1 MISMVFIVLWCLI
14 FNKTS
19 KFWMCKK
26 IETEA
31 LQEKK
36 QTKKHQNPQY
46 WQLYI
51 LKYSLR
57 PISKKSYLM
66 LQIVNTSILN
76 NFCWLFLKTYNAQNN
91 GPPLWT
97 VCMKENC
104 VHDHFPTR
112 HGIYQ
117 SEREHTSRSDLTSG
131 LTSCT
136 QFSQCGSV
144 VQHSKNLKKNVKITF
159 KQTSNW

>member
-1 MISMVFIVLWCLI
+1 MVFIVLWCLI

-76 NFCWLFLKTYNAQNN
+76 NFCWLFLKTYMHKTTA
-91 GPPLWT
+91 LLYELYVWKKT
-97 VCMKENC
+97 VCMTI
-104 VHDHFPTR
+104 FPQGTAF
-112 HGIYQ
+112 I
-117 SEREHTSRSDLTSG
+117 
-131 LTSCT
+131 
-136 QFSQCGSV
+136 
-144 VQHSKNLKKNVKITF
+144 NLNVSIQAGQILRQDWHRVRNLVNVDPWCSTAKT
-159 KQTSNW
+159 